1 MWLVALALILIVI
14 NFKLLEAGEHMAQVG
29 RNWPEETCTT
39 KLAQLF
45 RERGLTRVEVIGR
58 TGIGDR
64 TLTRLTT
71 IPSYPITNRYRAV
84 LSDLL
89 QVDPEELDT
98 PIT

>member
-1 MWLVALALILIVI
+1 MQWAGIFVLASINVILFV
-14 NFKLLEAGEHMAQVG
+14 AGEITMAVHS
-29 RNWPEETCTT
+29 WPVETCTT

-45 RERGLTRVEVIGR
+45 RERGLSRIQVIAA

-71 IPSYPITNRYRAV
+71 INNYPITQRYRAV

-89 QVDPEELDT
+89 QVDPEELT
-98 PIT
+98 